1 MDNRYPDFSDSLV
14 VVFDGAQSNAA
25 AIEDFARTFISQNVQ
40 TVMLVSPSDR
50 DIQMTQIL
58 TATGQQSWLINSD

>member
-1 MDNRYPDFSDSLV
+1 

-25 AIEDFARTFISQNVQ
+25 VIEDFARTFISQNVQ